1 MRTSLLI
8 NLLFLLGLSF
18 IQAQEVNSSVIDSS
32 KSFVVENHSIRANIV
47 KPMLAYQFE
56 RPIFLNGVF
65 ELQAGLTM
73 GGLSRFHALPIGD
86 KDRWNQYHK
95 TSVLMPT
102 WSLAVKKYYGF
113 KVRSRDGL
121 SIKRN
126 SANFIALRYLGL
138 MSGWTFDVRQGDYI
152 AKEKT
157 YFDKG
162 IATGFAATW
171 GINRDIGKEFSFN
184 YEMGPISMKAPE
196 GNWGLGL
203 YIKVGFSKNL

>member
-1 MRTSLLI
+1 
-8 NLLFLLGLSF
+8 
-18 IQAQEVNSSVIDSS
+18 
-32 KSFVVENHSIRANIV
+32 
-47 KPMLAYQFE
+47 
-56 RPIFLNGVF
+56 
-65 ELQAGLTM
+65 
-73 GGLSRFHALPIGD
+73 
-86 KDRWNQYHK
+86 
-95 TSVLMPT
+95 
-102 WSLAVKKYYGF
+102 
-113 KVRSRDGL
+113 
-121 SIKRN
+121 
-126 SANFIALRYLGL
+126 

-171 GINRDIGKEFSFN
+171 GINRDIGKGFSFN

>member
-47 KPMLAYQFE
+47 KP
-56 RPIFLNGVF
+56 

-95 TSVLMPT
+95 TIVLMPT